1 MKSVCIISY
10 NPFKY
15 GGIERVIS
23 TIANSLSEDYEVT
36 LLCIDKT
43 AEIDRGIYNLNEKIK
58 IIFTD
63 VDQYYHKYF
72 HILERTIQE
81 IHKKTNIF
89 NQNEKLI
96 NFAYFN
102 RHKKLISNIKEII
115 NNNAFD
121 YVIGAN
127 AFFSMILGMIKSDCH
142 SKMIGWQHSN
152 YSSYFE
158 RNGYYYYKQEILAK
172 RYFKN
177 LDQYVTLLDYDKI
190 ALKEK
195 LDVNATVI
203 PNPKSFSSKEK
214 SKLTNN
220 TFIST
225 GRFVDAKGFDLLI
238 DSFYLFSKENSDWN
252 LVIVGD
258 GENREKLQEQINNY
272 NLSNRVTLH
281 PFTKDVQSLLIDSSI
296 YLCSSRWE
304 GFGLSV
310 LEALECGLPVI
321 SFNIPA
327 MQELLK
333 NTPELLVNVNNTQEY
348 AKKMVL
354 LTNTSKKLLSN
365 LVKENNKKLKEYES
379 IGLYF
384 EKEGV
389 KKKETKYSY
398 LAMINAM
405 WCSNR
410 ELLKLWQNLE
420 QNNYEL
426 KESLERYKRNY
437 KSVYISKKNC
447 TSYDLNIEKIDFE
460 DWFCLL
466 TFAKEEFKNNA
477 IKLLN
482 KGAMKYESIDVIADI
497 MDRYKA
503 EELFRKDNELLLSF
517 FNNLYNNT
525 EIKSHVDRLER
536 FHESFKKCNELYKEL
551 NSNM

>member
-36 LLCIDKT
+36 LLCVDKT

-258 GENREKLQEQINNY
+258 GENREKLQEKINNY
-272 NLSNRVTLH
+272 NLSKRVTLH

-333 NTPELLVNVNNTQEY
+333 NTPELLVNANNIQEY
-348 AKKMVL
+348 AKKMLL
-354 LTNTSKKLLSN
+354 LTNTSKKLLAN
-365 LVKENNKKLKEYES
+365 LVKENNKKLKEYE
-379 IGLYF
+379 IEF
-384 EKEGV
+384 IINKW
-389 KKKETKYSY
+389 KK
-398 LAMINAM
+398 I
-405 WCSNR
+405 
-410 ELLKLWQNLE
+410 LK
-420 QNNYEL
+420 
-426 KESLERYKRNY
+426 
-437 KSVYISKKNC
+437 
-447 TSYDLNIEKIDFE
+447 
-460 DWFCLL
+460 
-466 TFAKEEFKNNA
+466 
-477 IKLLN
+477 
-482 KGAMKYESIDVIADI
+482 
-497 MDRYKA
+497 
-503 EELFRKDNELLLSF
+503 
-517 FNNLYNNT
+517 
-525 EIKSHVDRLER
+525 
-536 FHESFKKCNELYKEL
+536 
-551 NSNM
+551 